1 MKTASMTAPMSL
13 GRSQERPGLA
23 KYLPYAVILALLFA
37 VLFVASQGDHGTL
50 PAVNSSLTHL
60 GPH

>member
-1 MKTASMTAPMSL
+1 MKTASLTAPMSL
-13 GRSQERPGLA
+13 GRNQERAGLA
-23 KYLPYAVILALLFA
+23 KYLPHAVILALLFA
-37 VLFVASQGDHGTL
+37 VLFVASHGDRGTL

>member
-1 MKTASMTAPMSL
+1 MRTASMTAPI
-13 GRSQERPGLA
+13 GFNRSRDGLA

-37 VLFVASQGDHGTL
+37 LLLAASQSGTGV
-50 PAVNSSLTHL
+50 PASNGSLTHL

>member
-1 MKTASMTAPMSL
+1 MKTASMTAPMNLS
-13 GRSQERPGLA
+13 RTQERPGLA
-23 KYLPYAVILALLFA
+23 RYLPYAVILALLFA
-37 VLFVASQGDHGTL
+37 LLFAASHSEPGTL

>member
-1 MKTASMTAPMSL
+1 MKTASMTAPMNLS
-13 GRSQERPGLA
+13 RDRERPGLA
-23 KYLPYAVILALLFA
+23 KYLPHAVILALLFA
-37 VLFVASQGDHGTL
+37 VLFAASHGEQRTQ